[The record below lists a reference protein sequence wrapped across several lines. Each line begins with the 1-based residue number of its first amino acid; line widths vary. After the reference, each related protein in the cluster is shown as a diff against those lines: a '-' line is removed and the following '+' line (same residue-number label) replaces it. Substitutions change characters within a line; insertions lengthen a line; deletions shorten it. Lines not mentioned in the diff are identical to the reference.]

1 MITPSARAAGLAAA
15 GAIPAVAVALAVP
28 HYWYAGLGAV
38 VLVLALTAA
47 DALAVAPAHAVPT
60 GLDLPAAAYVGQSV
74 EARIAARSGPFPVEA
89 AIEHDERVEATSDVG
104 GGGTLTALRR
114 GEARIAALWL
124 RWRGPFGLV
133 WRQRRVPLD
142 TQIAIVPDVRA
153 TRSEALRL
161 FRRDA
166 PTGET
171 VQLDVGAGGEFEA
184 LTEYRQGMDRRAI
197 DWKRSA
203 ATTKL
208 VAKEYRTERNNDVVF
223 AIDSGRL
230 MCEPVDGVPRV
241 DRAVSAALA
250 AMFVALKLGDKVRL
264 FGFDARPRV
273 TSGAVAGVQAFGL
286 VQRLAAR
293 IDYSPEETNY
303 TFGLTALAASLDRR
317 SLVMIFTE
325 FVDPTSA
332 ELMLRTV
339 GRLAERH
346 LILFV
351 LMRDSELEDLVEAPP
366 MTADDVSRAVVAAEM
381 LRERRI
387 VIARLQRLGVHI
399 VEAAHERLGSEL
411 VNAYLGLKRRNL
423 L

>member
-1 MITPSARAAGLAAA
+1 MISPSARAAGLAAA
-15 GAIPAVAVALAVP
+15 GAIPAIAVAVAVP

-89 AIEHDERVEATSDVG
+89 AIEHDDRVEAL
-104 GGGTLTALRR
+104 GGTLTALRR
-114 GEARIAALWL
+114 GEAHIAALWL

-142 TQIAIVPDVRA
+142 ASIAIVPDVRA

-203 ATTKL
+203 ASTKL

-293 IDYSPEETNY
+293 IDYSADETNY

-317 SLVMIFTE
+317 SLVVIFTE

-351 LMRDSELEDLVEAPP
+351 LMRDSELENLVAAPP
-366 MTADDVSRAVVAAEM
+366 EGPDDVSRAVVAAEM

-399 VEAAHERLGSEL
+399 VEAPHERLGTEL